1 MRCTGRSLHTE
12 LRCLRL
18 LPPLL
23 TTNTTSSLP
32 RCKRPGQ
39 QITKHNPHW
48 HRTTHIQID
57 SHPDCRVYNTPN
69 NEAQFTCICPSQT
82 PMTKHSLH
90 HFATSMLRTQPTLSI
105 GHNCTVQSL
114 HLSCLSLYSKRT
126 AGFRP
131 TPLTSTQ
138 PLSASPQSSAS
149 KQSLPQSSSWPL

>member
-23 TTNTTSSLP
+23 TANTTSSLP

-69 NEAQFTCICPSQT
+69 NEAQFTCNCPSQT

-114 HLSCLSLYSKRT
+114 HLSCLSLYSART
-126 AGFRP
+126 VAFKATAVFSVNTVFAPHVR
-131 TPLTSTQ
+131 Q
-138 PLSASPQSSAS
+138 LSNQLLL
-149 KQSLPQSSSWPL
+149 Q

>member
-23 TTNTTSSLP
+23 TT
-32 RCKRPGQ
+32 
-39 QITKHNPHW
+39 KHYFVSPMLQTPWATNNETQSALAPNN
-48 HRTTHIQID
+48 
-57 SHPDCRVYNTPN
+57 SHPDCRFYNTPN
-69 NEAQFTCICPSQT
+69 DEAQFTCICPSQR